1 MTPKLNPYI
10 LVRHANKAIV
20 RLAYQKARTF
30 TLSRER
36 ILPRS
41 ESEGRSSLGSVN
53 SLRSYMQTMAK
64 EEREEKTDMLNRS
77 GH

>member
-10 LVRHANKAIV
+10 LVRHANEAMV
-20 RLAYQKARTF
+20 RLAHQKDRTF

-36 ILPRS
+36 SLPRS
-41 ESEGRSSLGSVN
+41 EREGRSSLGSVN
-53 SLRSYMQTMAK
+53 TLRSYTQTLAK
-64 EEREEKTDMLNRS
+64 EEREGKTDALNRS

>member
-10 LVRHANKAIV
+10 LVRHANEAMV
-20 RLAYQKARTF
+20 RLAHQTRTF

-36 ILPRS
+36 SLPRS
-41 ESEGRSSLGSVN
+41 EREGRSSLGSVN
-53 SLRSYMQTMAK
+53 TLRSYTQTLAK
-64 EEREEKTDMLNRS
+64 EEREGKTDALNRS